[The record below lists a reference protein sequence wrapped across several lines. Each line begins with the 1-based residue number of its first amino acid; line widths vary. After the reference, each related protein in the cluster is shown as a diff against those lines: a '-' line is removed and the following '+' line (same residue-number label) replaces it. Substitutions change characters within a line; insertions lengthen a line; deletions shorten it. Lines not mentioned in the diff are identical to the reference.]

1 MVLSFLYEHLE
12 KNREDY
18 TSWTPAII
26 LTSAYFVLVLLGKWI
41 MKDRKPF
48 ELKGAMKLHNII
60 LLVMSVGMLIGALLE
75 IAYTLTQYPF
85 IDVFCSSTESPL
97 SYKLSGGG
105 LFWSYLFYI
114 SKFYEFF
121 DTLFIVLRKKPLIF
135 LHFYVCYLYLFYF
148 ILILT

>member
-1 MVLSFLYEHLE
+1 
-12 KNREDY
+12 
-18 TSWTPAII
+18 
-26 LTSAYFVLVLLGKWI
+26 